1 MKELVVG
8 SAGSGKTQ
16 HCLARSHAALAA
28 GRPVLYLVPNADEA
42 ALVRR
47 RLLEA
52 AGGSAAFLPGILT
65 FRLLA
70 RGVLDQALPGWSER
84 DGLARRLALR
94 ALLERWRG
102 HFGLEG
108 FERSA
113 RTVGFLA
120 ALDELLGELA
130 AAAVPPESLGQLA
143 AGAATAEDRRRLEI
157 LAGLA
162 ADFAS
167 EATPAAAAS
176 ERGPCLDAPALLAR
190 AAALLRDAPSL
201 AWPPGAEAAPA
212 EGVAAGRLLVLD
224 GFSHLNAL
232 ERRLLDALVAGS
244 DEALLA
250 LCLDPADLAG
260 EAQPPFEAL
269 HALAR
274 HCLEQGGWTLRALG
288 PSQRASAPLLRRYA
302 AALFRSA
309 AAEAP
314 AAAPASC
321 LGLIVGGTAP
331 DEIAGVLR
339 ELRLALGEGVAPER
353 IAVLYRQESTGELL
367 AERLAAAGIP
377 FALAR
382 RRALARF
389 AAVDQALALLDWA
402 SGEAPVDLPQ
412 RLRGGVGTPEAL
424 LAELQ
429 SLGEARGA
437 PSALPWD
444 ALLAELRASAP
455 AADWSWLAWRE
466 ALPPGPLAG
475 ADWRASVI
483 EPLIG
488 LLTPPLA
495 AQLEAAFSEPD
506 RAPEL
511 PVLAAD
517 ARALERLQALA
528 KALAEA
534 LPAPRSLAA
543 WTELLRREVEA
554 ESLSLSVGREGGGVL
569 LGNPYALRLP
579 ELDRVFVCG
588 LNEGL
593 FPPAFREDTLLRD
606 AERRALSPDLPERRQ
621 RLARERYLFYV
632 ACTRPREQLWLS
644 WAERDSAGRPLAES
658 QFIAELRRLTPV
670 WPTARRLPALNLA
683 EALRDPVDLRALL
696 QSRLLAAARREAES
710 LAAVAE
716 TWLQAQ
722 GEGERLAAARRPREE
737 PPLAGHPAL
746 APLLG
751 GNLRLSASRLE
762 AFAECPFRFLGT
774 HLLGLE
780 EAEDFEPGALEE
792 GRLLHRVLER
802 AYAEGAA
809 PLALG
814 EHYARAL
821 AELGAELPGLASPRF
836 RAGDQRRL
844 RLLEGFLARDAARL
858 AATGF
863 APQPDALE
871 TRFAL
876 PLAELPG
883 GPAPADAGVLLS
895 GIVDRVDR
903 DGAGRELVLDYKRG
917 TTRVEPPETEAPRLF
932 QLALYAWAR
941 SREASVAGAAYCS
954 LREAKPLRGYF
965 APDLEAALK
974 PYAVGGKQGQH
985 WLNEAEWADW
995 LGQVARHLRAIVGE
1009 IRGGLLAPRPREG
1022 LKTCERCEA
1031 RPFCRWEEDE
1041 EVEGD

>member
-16 HCLARSHAALAA
+16 TCIARSHAALAA

-42 ALVRR
+42 TLVRR

-70 RGVLDQALPGWSER
+70 RRVLDQTLPGWSER
-84 DGLARRLALR
+84 DALSRRLALR
-94 ALLERWRG
+94 ALLDSWRG
-102 HFGLEG
+102 RFGLEG

-113 RTVGFLA
+113 RTAGFLA
-120 ALDELLGELA
+120 ALDELLNELA
-130 AAAVPPESLGQLA
+130 AAALPPSALGALA
-143 AGAATAEDRRRLEI
+143 VGAATAEDRRRLEI

-162 ADFAS
+162 ADFAA
-167 EATPAAAAS
+167 EATPPTAAG
-176 ERGPCLDAPALLAR
+176 ERGPSLDGPALLAR
-190 AAALLRDAPSL
+190 ASALLADAPAL
-201 AWPPGAEAAPA
+201 AWPPAAAAAPA
-212 EGVAAGRLLVLD
+212 LPTAEGRLLVLD
-224 GFSHLNAL
+224 GFSHLDAL
-232 ERRLLDALVAGS
+232 ERRLFDALVAGS
-244 DEALLA
+244 DEALVA
-250 LCLDPADLAG
+250 LCVEPADLAG

-274 HCLEQGGWTLRALG
+274 HCLDQGDWTLRALG
-288 PSQRASAPLLRRYA
+288 PSQRSGAPLLRRYA
-302 AALFRSA
+302 AALFRG
-309 AAEAP
+309 AAEEAPPP
-314 AAAPASC
+314 AAEGC
-321 LGLIVGGTAP
+321 LGLILGGTAP
-331 DEIAGVLR
+331 DEVAGVLR
-339 ELRLALGEGVAPER
+339 EVRRALAEGVAPER
-353 IAVLYRQESTGELL
+353 IAVLYRQENTGERL

-377 FALAR
+377 FALTQ

-402 SGEAPVDLPQ
+402 GGDAPVDLPQ

-429 SLGEARGA
+429 ALGEARGA
-437 PSALPWD
+437 PAALPWD

-455 AADWSWLAWRE
+455 AADWAWFDWRE
-466 ALPPGPLAG
+466 ALPEGPLAG
-475 ADWRASVI
+475 EDWRARVI
-483 EPLIG
+483 APLIA
-488 LLTPPLA
+488 LLSSPLA
-495 AQLEAAFSEPD
+495 AQIEAAFCETD

-511 PVLAAD
+511 SVLAAD
-517 ARALERLQALA
+517 ARALERLQVLA
-528 KALAEA
+528 RALAEA

-554 ESLSLSVGREGGGVL
+554 EGLELSVGREGGGVL

-593 FPPAFREDTLLRD
+593 FPPAFREDPLLRD

-644 WAERDSAGRPLAES
+644 WAERDAAGRPLAES

-670 WPTARRLPALNLA
+670 WPTPRRQPALNLA
-683 EALRDPVDLRALL
+683 EALRDPIDLRALL
-696 QSRLLAAARREAES
+696 QSRLLAAARREAET
-710 LAAVAE
+710 LAAAAE

-722 GEGERLAAARRPREE
+722 GEGERLAAVSRRREE
-737 PPLAGHPAL
+737 PPLAAHPAL
-746 APLLG
+746 APLLADD
-751 GNLRLSASRLE
+751 LRLSASRLE

-774 HLLGLE
+774 QLLGLE
-780 EAEDFEPGALEE
+780 EAEDFEPGAREE

-802 AYAEGAA
+802 VYAEGAGSQ
-809 PLALG
+809 PLA

-821 AELGAELPGLASPRF
+821 SELALELPGLASPRF
-836 RAGDQRRL
+836 RAGEPRRL
-844 RLLEGFLARDAARL
+844 RMLEGFLARDAERL

-863 APQPDALE
+863 LPQPAALE
-871 TRFAL
+871 ARFAL
-876 PLAELPG
+876 PLGELPG

-903 DGAGRELVLDYKRG
+903 DAAGRELVLDYKRG
-917 TTRVEPPETEAPRLF
+917 ETRVEPPETEAPHLF
-932 QLALYAWAR
+932 QLALYAWVR
-941 SREASVAGAAYCS
+941 SRTATVAGAAYCS
-954 LREAKPLRGYF
+954 LRESKPLRGYF
-965 APDLEAALK
+965 QPDLESVLK
-974 PYAVGGKQGQH
+974 PYAVGGRQGQH
-985 WLNEAEWADW
+985 WLNEAEWDDW
-995 LGQVARHLRAIVGE
+995 LGQVARRLRAIVGE

-1022 LKTCERCEA
+1022 LKSCERCEA

-1041 EVEGD
+1041 EVADD

>member
-52 AGGSAAFLPGILT
+52 AGGGAAFLPGILT

-70 RGVLDQALPGWSER
+70 RRVLDQALPGWSER

-94 ALLERWRG
+94 ALLDRWRG
-102 HFGLEG
+102 RFGLEG

-130 AAAVPPESLGQLA
+130 EAAVPPSGLGLLA
-143 AGAATAEDRRRLEI
+143 ASAATAEDRRRLEI

-190 AAALLRDAPSL
+190 AAALLAEAPAL
-201 AWPPGAEAAPA
+201 AWPPAAETAPAEAA
-212 EGVAAGRLLVLD
+212 GGRLLVLD

-244 DEALLA
+244 DETLLA

-274 HCLEQGGWTLRALG
+274 HCLDQGGWTLRALG
-288 PSQRASAPLLRRYA
+288 PTRRATVPLLRRYA
-302 AALFRSA
+302 GALFRG
-309 AAEAP
+309 AAEETPAGAP
-314 AAAPASC
+314 EAG
-321 LGLIVGGTAP
+321 LGLIAGGTAP
-331 DEIAGVLR
+331 DEAAGVLR
-339 ELRLALGEGVAPER
+339 ELQRALAEGVAPER

-402 SGEAPVDLPQ
+402 GGEAPVDLPQ

-429 SLGEARGA
+429 ALGEARGA

-444 ALLAELRASAP
+444 ALLVEVRASAP
-455 AADWSWLAWRE
+455 AADWAWLEWRDT
-466 ALPPGPLAG
+466 LPAGPFAG
-475 ADWRASVI
+475 EDWRRGVI
-483 EPLIG
+483 APLIG
-488 LLTPPLA
+488 LLAPPLA
-495 AQLEAAFSEPD
+495 AQLEAAFAEID

-511 PVLAAD
+511 TVLAAD

-528 KALAEA
+528 SALADA

-554 ESLSLSVGREGGGVL
+554 ESLEIEIGREGGGVL

-593 FPPAFREDTLLRD
+593 FPPAFREDPLLRD

-644 WAERDSAGRPLAES
+644 WAERDAAGRPLAES
-658 QFIAELRRLTPV
+658 QFIAELRRLTPA
-670 WPTARRLPALNLA
+670 WPTAQRLPALNLA

-710 LAAVAE
+710 LAAAAE
-716 TWLQAQ
+716 TWLRAQ
-722 GEGERLAAARRPREE
+722 GEGERLAAALRAREE

-746 APLLG
+746 APLLAG
-751 GNLRLSASRLE
+751 GLRLSASRLE

-774 HLLGLE
+774 QLLGLE
-780 EAEDFEPGALEE
+780 EAEDFEPGAREE
-792 GRLLHRVLER
+792 GRLLHRVLEL
-802 AYAEGAA
+802 AYAAGAA
-809 PLALG
+809 PQSLA

-836 RAGDQRRL
+836 RAGDRRRL
-844 RLLEGFLARDAARL
+844 RLLEGFLARDAERL

-871 TRFAL
+871 THFAL
-876 PLAELPG
+876 PLGELPG
-883 GPAPADAGVLLS
+883 GPEPSDAGVLLS
-895 GIVDRVDR
+895 GVVDRVDR
-903 DGAGRELVLDYKRG
+903 DGEGRELVLDYKRG
-917 TTRVEPPETEAPRLF
+917 ETRVEPPDTEAPRLF

-941 SREASVAGAAYCS
+941 SRAARVAGSAYCS

-965 APDLEAALK
+965 APDLETVLK

-985 WLNEAEWADW
+985 WLDEAAWADW
-995 LGQVARHLRAIVGE
+995 LAQVARRLRAIVGE
-1009 IRGGLLAPRPREG
+1009 IRDGLLAPRPRAG
-1022 LKTCERCEA
+1022 ISTCEHCEA
-1031 RPFCRWEEDE
+1031 RPFCRWEEE
-1041 EVEGD
+1041 EGVDGD